1 MLVTEIIKVVG
12 HMDSNIILE
21 SCTRLF
27 SEITDNVDRKEFFD
41 RCVWDR
47 MSTIY
52 EKEDSEYDDL
62 IGKLEVNIDYH
73 QYNQVKVCIRKLMR
87 IISRNRKHLIT
98 TIERL
103 GM

>member
-1 MLVTEIIKVVG
+1 
-12 HMDSNIILE
+12 MDSNIILE
-21 SCTRLF
+21 SCMELF
-27 SEITDNVDRKEFFD
+27 NNITDNMDRKEFFD

-47 MSTIY
+47 MSSIY
-52 EKEDSEYDDL
+52 EKEDNEYDEL
-62 IGKLEVNIDYH
+62 ISKLEMNIDYH

-87 IISRNRKHLIT
+87 IISRNRKHLIA